1 VFLRKFLDPGMKNY
15 GRILMKGYEEFEQ
28 LTEEELWDIYVKNHD
43 QKLRNYFIEK
53 YAPLVK
59 YVAGR
64 VAMNVPSSVEFF
76 DLVSYGI
83 LGLIDAIDK
92 FDPKREIKFK
102 TYAVTRIRGS
112 IFDQLRA
119 IDWLPRSVRQKA
131 KEIERAIADLEAKL
145 GRSANDEEIAEALG
159 VSVQEFHNLLL
170 RVSGNSL
177 VSMDE
182 NWYMNDG
189 SDNAP
194 MSIEDTLESSDTYN
208 PDVAAEKEE
217 IKKIIARTLM
227 ELPERE
233 KQVLILYYYEGL
245 TLKEIGTILNVTE
258 SRVSQLHTKAIMILR
273 VKLAKIKEG
282 FLDK

>member
-1 VFLRKFLDPGMKNY
+1 MR
-15 GRILMKGYEEFEQ
+15 GYEEYDQ
-28 LTEEELWDIYVKNHD
+28 HTEEELWDEYVKNHD

-131 KEIERAIADLEAKL
+131 KEIERTIADLEAKL
-145 GRSANDEEIAEALG
+145 GRSANDEEISEALG
-159 VSVQEFHNLLL
+159 VSVPEFHNLLL

-217 IKKIIARTLM
+217 IKKMIARTLM
-227 ELPERE
+227 DLPERE

-245 TLKEIGTILNVTE
+245 TLKEIGSILNVTE

-273 VKLAKIKEG
+273 GKLAKIKEG
-282 FLDK
+282 FLGK

>member
-1 VFLRKFLDPGMKNY
+1 
-15 GRILMKGYEEFEQ
+15 MKGYEEFENIP
-28 LTEEELWDIYVKNHD
+28 EEKLWEEYSNTKN
-43 QKLRNYFIEK
+43 QKIINYFIEK

-64 VAMNVPSSVEFF
+64 IAINVPSSVEFH

-92 FDPKREIKFK
+92 YDPTREIKFK

-131 KEIERAIADLEAKL
+131 KEVEKAISELEAKL
-145 GRSANDEEIAEALG
+145 SRSATDEEIAEAMG
-159 VSVQEFHNLLL
+159 MSVTDFHNLLL
-170 RVSGNSL
+170 RISGNSL

-182 NWYMNDG
+182 NWYINDG

-194 MSIEDTLESSDTYN
+194 LSIEDTLESSQTYN
-208 PDVAAEKEE
+208 PDIVAEKEE
-217 IKKIIARTLM
+217 IKKLIAKALM
-227 ELPERE
+227 DLPERE

-273 VKLAKIKEG
+273 VKLAKIRESFQNK
-282 FLDK
+282 

>member
-1 VFLRKFLDPGMKNY
+1 MR
-15 GRILMKGYEEFEQ
+15 GYEEFEQ
-28 LTEEELWDIYVKNHD
+28 ISEEELWDRYSKTKD
-43 QKLRNYFIEK
+43 QKIRNYFIEK

-64 VAMNVPSSVEFF
+64 VAMNVPNTVDFN
-76 DLVSYGI
+76 DLVSYGV

-119 IDWLPRSVRQKA
+119 IDWLPRSVRQRA
-131 KEIERAIADLEAKL
+131 KEIEKVIADLEGKL
-145 GRSANDEEIAEALG
+145 GRSPTDEEIAEALG
-159 VSVQEFHNLLL
+159 LSLQDFHNLLL
-170 RVSGNSL
+170 RVSGNAL
-177 VSMDE
+177 ISMDDS
-182 NWYMNDG
+182 WLLNDG

-194 MSIEDTLESSDTYN
+194 LSIEETLESSDTYN
-208 PDVAAEKEE
+208 PDIAAEKEE
-217 IKKIIARTLM
+217 IKKIIAKTLM
-227 ELPERE
+227 DLPERE

-273 VKLAKIKEG
+273 SKLDKIKSS
-282 FLDK
+282 LSK

>member
-1 VFLRKFLDPGMKNY
+1 MR
-15 GRILMKGYEEFEQ
+15 GYEEFDKLSED
-28 LTEEELWDIYVKNHD
+28 ELWEIYGKKHD

-64 VAMNVPSSVEFF
+64 VAINVPSSVEFF
-76 DLVSYGI
+76 DLVSYGV

-131 KEIERAIADLEAKL
+131 KEIERTIADLEAKL
-145 GRSANDEEIAEALG
+145 GRQANDEEIAEALG
-159 VSVQEFHNLLL
+159 IDVQEFHNLLL

-194 MSIEDTLESSDTYN
+194 MSIEDTLESADTYN

-217 IKKIIARTLM
+217 IKKMIARTLM
-227 ELPERE
+227 DLPERE

-273 VKLAKIKEG
+273 GKLAKIKEG
-282 FLDK
+282 FLNK

>member
-1 VFLRKFLDPGMKNY
+1 
-15 GRILMKGYEEFEQ
+15 MKGYEQFEN
-28 LTEEELWDIYVKNHD
+28 LSEEELWERYIQTHD
-43 QKLRNYFIEK
+43 ELIRNYFIEK

-64 VAMNVPSSVEFF
+64 VAMNVPNSVEYN

-92 FDPKREIKFK
+92 FDPYREIKFK
-102 TYAVTRIRGS
+102 TYAVTRIRGA

-119 IDWLPRSVRQKA
+119 IDWLPRSVRQKS
-131 KEIERAIADLEAKL
+131 KEIERTIAELEGKL
-145 GRSANDEEIAEALG
+145 GRPPTDEEIAEAMDMPL
-159 VSVQEFHNLLL
+159 EDFHALLL
-170 RVSGNSL
+170 RVSGNNL

-182 NWYMNDG
+182 SWYINDG

-194 MSIEDTLESSDTYN
+194 TSIEETLESSDAYN
-208 PDVAAEKEE
+208 PDVVAEKQE
-217 IKKIIARTLM
+217 IKKMIAKALM

-233 KQVLILYYYEGL
+233 QQVLILYYYEGL

-258 SRVSQLHTKAIMILR
+258 SRVSQLHTKAIHILR
-273 VKLAKIKEG
+273 SRLSQIKEG
-282 FLDK
+282 FSSK

>member
-1 VFLRKFLDPGMKNY
+1 
-15 GRILMKGYEEFEQ
+15 MKGYEELE
-28 LTEEELWDIYVKNHD
+28 LLEEEELWDKYIKTHD
-43 QKLRNYFIEK
+43 QKIRNYFIEK

-64 VAMNVPSSVEFF
+64 IAMNVPNSVEFN

-112 IFDQLRA
+112 IFDELRA

-131 KEIERAIADLEAKL
+131 KEIERTIADLEARL
-145 GRSANDEEIAEALG
+145 GRSAKDEEIAEAMG
-159 VSVQEFHNLLL
+159 VTVDEFHSLLL

-177 VSMDE
+177 ISMDE
-182 NWYMNDG
+182 NWFMNDG

-194 MSIEDTLESSDTYN
+194 MSIEETLESSDSYN
-208 PDVAAEKEE
+208 PDVVAEKDE
-217 IKKIIARTLM
+217 IKKLIARALM
-227 ELPERE
+227 DLPERE

-245 TLKEIGTILNVTE
+245 TLKEIGSILAVTE
-258 SRVSQLHTKAIMILR
+258 SRVSQLHTKAIMRLR
-273 VKLAKIKEG
+273 GKLEKIKEG
-282 FLDK
+282 FVQK

>member
-1 VFLRKFLDPGMKNY
+1 MR
-15 GRILMKGYEEFEQ
+15 GYEEFDQ
-28 LTEEELWDIYVKNHD
+28 LSEEELWDRYSKTKD
-43 QKLRNYFIEK
+43 QKIRNYFIEK

-64 VAMNVPSSVEFF
+64 VAMNVPNNVDFN
-76 DLVSYGI
+76 DLVSYGV

-131 KEIERAIADLEAKL
+131 KEIEKAISDLEGKL
-145 GRSANDEEIAEALG
+145 GRSPTDEEIAEYMCLDI
-159 VSVQEFHNLLL
+159 QEFHNLLL
-170 RVSGNSL
+170 RVSGNAL
-177 VSMDE
+177 VSMDD
-182 NWYMNDG
+182 NWFLNDG

-194 MSIEDTLESSDTYN
+194 LSIEETLESPDTYN
-208 PDVAAEKEE
+208 PDIAAEKEE
-217 IKKIIARTLM
+217 IKKIIAKTLM

-245 TLKEIGTILNVTE
+245 TLKEIGAILNVTE

-273 VKLAKIKEG
+273 VKLEKIKNS
-282 FLDK
+282 FLK

>member
-1 VFLRKFLDPGMKNY
+1 
-15 GRILMKGYEEFEQ
+15 MKGYEEFAPYSEDD
-28 LTEEELWDIYVKNHD
+28 LWGMYKETHD
-43 QKLRNYFIEK
+43 QKIRNYFIEK

-64 VAMNVPSSVEFF
+64 VAINVPNSVEFN
-76 DLVSYGI
+76 DLVSYGV

-112 IFDQLRA
+112 IFDELRS

-145 GRSANDEEIAEALG
+145 GRSAKDDEIAEALG
-159 VSVQEFHNLLL
+159 LGLPEFHTLLL
-170 RVSGNSL
+170 RVSGNTL

-194 MSIEDTLESSDTYN
+194 MSIEETLESSDSYN
-208 PDVAAEKEE
+208 PDVVAEKDE
-217 IKKIIARTLM
+217 IKKLIAKAIAG
-227 ELPERE
+227 LPDRE
-233 KQVLILYYYEGL
+233 KQVLILYYYEAL
-245 TLKEIGTILNVTE
+245 TLKEIGLILEVTE
-258 SRVSQLHTKAIMILR
+258 SRVSQLHTKAIFRLKG
-273 VKLAKIKEG
+273 KLEKIKDG
-282 FLDK
+282 FVPK

>member
-1 VFLRKFLDPGMKNY
+1 
-15 GRILMKGYEEFEQ
+15 MKGYEDFNQ
-28 LTEEELWDIYVKNHD
+28 FTEEELWEQYTQTHD
-43 QKLRNYFIEK
+43 QKIRNYFIEK

-64 VAMNVPSSVEFF
+64 VAINVPNSVEFN
-76 DLVSYGI
+76 DLVSYGV

-112 IFDQLRA
+112 IFDELRA

-131 KEIERAIADLEAKL
+131 KEIERTIAELEAKL
-145 GRSANDEEIAEALG
+145 GRSAKDEEIAEALDLNL
-159 VSVQEFHNLLL
+159 QEFHNLLL
-170 RVSGNSL
+170 RVSGNALISI
-177 VSMDE
+177 DE

-194 MSIEDTLESSDTYN
+194 MSIEETLESSDSYN
-208 PDVAAEKEE
+208 PDVVAEKDE
-217 IKKIIARTLM
+217 IKKLIAKALSD
-227 ELPERE
+227 LPERE

-245 TLKEIGTILNVTE
+245 TLKEIGSILSVTE
-258 SRVSQLHTKAIMILR
+258 SRVSQLHTKAIMRLR
-273 VKLAKIKEG
+273 GKLEKIKEG
-282 FLDK
+282 FIPK

>member
-1 VFLRKFLDPGMKNY
+1 MR
-15 GRILMKGYEEFEQ
+15 GYEEFEKQ
-28 LTEEELWDIYVKNHD
+28 SEEELWEIYGKKHD

-64 VAMNVPSSVEFF
+64 VAINVPSSVEFY
-76 DLVSYGI
+76 DLVSYGV

-92 FDPKREIKFK
+92 FDPKRDIKFK

-131 KEIERAIADLEAKL
+131 KEIENVTADLMVKL
-145 GRSANDEEIAEALG
+145 GRVPDDKEVADDMGITVEEYRNQL
-159 VSVQEFHNLLL
+159 Q
-170 RVSGNSL
+170 RVSGNHL

-194 MSIEDTLESSDTYN
+194 MSIEDTLESPDTYN

-217 IKKIIARTLM
+217 IKKKIARTLM
-227 ELPERE
+227 DLPERE

-273 VKLAKIKEG
+273 GKLANIKEG
-282 FLDK
+282 FLNK

>member
-1 VFLRKFLDPGMKNY
+1 
-15 GRILMKGYEEFEQ
+15 MKGYEEFEQ
-28 LTEEELWDIYVKNHD
+28 LSEEELWVEYSKAHD

-64 VAMNVPSSVEFF
+64 VAMNVPSSVEFY

-83 LGLIDAIDK
+83 MGLIDAIDK

-131 KEIERAIADLEAKL
+131 KEIERTIADLESHL
-145 GRSANDEEIAEALG
+145 GRSANDDEIAEAMG
-159 VSVQEFHNLLL
+159 VSVQEFHSQLL

-217 IKKIIARTLM
+217 IKKMIARTLM

-245 TLKEIGTILNVTE
+245 TLKEIGAILNVTE

-273 VKLAKIKEG
+273 GKLSKIKEG
-282 FLDK
+282 FSTK

>member
-1 VFLRKFLDPGMKNY
+1 MR
-15 GRILMKGYEEFEQ
+15 GYEEFEQ
-28 LTEEELWDIYVKNHD
+28 LTEEELWEKYSKTKD
-43 QKLRNYFIEK
+43 QKIRNYFIEK

-64 VAMNVPSSVEFF
+64 VAMNVPNNVDFN
-76 DLVSYGI
+76 DLVSYGV

-131 KEIERAIADLEAKL
+131 KEIERAISDLEGKL
-145 GRSANDEEIAEALG
+145 GRSPTDEEIAEAMGL
-159 VSVQEFHNLLL
+159 SLSDFHNLLL

-177 VSMDE
+177 ISMDDS
-182 NWYMNDG
+182 WFLNDG

-194 MSIEDTLESSDTYN
+194 LSIEETLESPDTYN
-208 PDVAAEKEE
+208 PDIAAEKEE

-227 ELPERE
+227 DLPERE

-245 TLKEIGTILNVTE
+245 TLKEIGAILNVTE

-273 VKLAKIKEG
+273 AKLEKIKSS
-282 FLDK
+282 FLK

>member
-1 VFLRKFLDPGMKNY
+1 
-15 GRILMKGYEEFEQ
+15 MKGYEELE
-28 LTEEELWDIYVKNHD
+28 LLDEEELWDKYIKSHD
-43 QKLRNYFIEK
+43 QKIRNYFIEK

-64 VAMNVPSSVEFF
+64 IAMNVPNSVEFN

-112 IFDQLRA
+112 IFDELRA

-131 KEIERAIADLEAKL
+131 KEIERTIADLEAKL
-145 GRSANDEEIAEALG
+145 GRSAKDEEIAEAMG
-159 VSVQEFHNLLL
+159 VTVDEFHTLLL

-177 VSMDE
+177 ISMDE
-182 NWYMNDG
+182 NWFMNDG

-194 MSIEDTLESSDTYN
+194 MSIEETLESSDSYN
-208 PDVAAEKEE
+208 PDVVAEKDE
-217 IKKIIARTLM
+217 IKKLIARALM
-227 ELPERE
+227 DLPERE

-245 TLKEIGTILNVTE
+245 TLKEIGSILAVTE
-258 SRVSQLHTKAIMILR
+258 SRVSQLHTKAIMRLR
-273 VKLAKIKEG
+273 GKLEKIKEG
-282 FLDK
+282 FIQK